1 MIREIRLRYERDGD
15 SIPPRC
21 VIRSNHYSS
30 QLSYF
35 NKLFEAACFTYP
47 NLQTEDCKV
56 MQYGGR
62 SYSGTFGLEFNPPE
76 DCEELMPGWV
86 AIPELEKTR

>member
-35 NKLFEAACFTYP
+35 NEGSIADFDKLERLIEFDTSSAEMRAQ
-47 NLQTEDCKV
+47 L
-56 MQYGGR
+56 
-62 SYSGTFGLEFNPPE
+62 LE
-76 DCEELMPGWV
+76 L
-86 AIPELEKTR
+86 IK